1 MHFCER
7 SANYNRA
14 MNALLETRESS
25 ANSVVQRDLT
35 PLDQTRFAFISNAHD
50 PATLAYCLS
59 LAMQNMAVYLQARG
73 RDFDVVRWRET
84 ALRAN
89 FFLIRDAI
97 DPAQSRIGFLSLREE
112 PDCPNTTHIG
122 DIQLEPRAQ
131 NRGAGSA
138 ALRFS
143 EARARAEGKNE
154 LTLNVFRD
162 NPAIGLYER
171 FGFLTIDY
179 GFDKYKMRKV
189 LA

>member
-1 MHFCER
+1 MQFCER

-25 ANSVVQRDLT
+25 AASAVRRDIT
-35 PLDQTRFAFISNAHD
+35 PLDQTRFAFISNAHE
-50 PATLAYCLS
+50 PAMLAYCLS

-73 RDFDVVRWRET
+73 RDFDGVGWRET
-84 ALRAN
+84 APRAS
-89 FFLIRDAI
+89 FFVIHDAADRI
-97 DPAQSRIGFLSLREE
+97 QSLIGFLALREE
-112 PDCPNTTHIG
+112 PDCPNAMHIG

-143 EARARAEGKNE
+143 EALARAEGKNE
-154 LTLNVFRD
+154 ITLNVFRD

-171 FGFLTIDY
+171 SGFVTIDY
-179 GFDKYKMRKV
+179 GFDKYKMRKA